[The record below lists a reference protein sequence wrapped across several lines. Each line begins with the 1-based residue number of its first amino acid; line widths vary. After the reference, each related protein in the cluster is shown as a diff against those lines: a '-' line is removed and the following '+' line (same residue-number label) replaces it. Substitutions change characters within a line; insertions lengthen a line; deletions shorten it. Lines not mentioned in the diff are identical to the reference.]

1 MLYINE
7 AQNLGL
13 LLADFQR
20 SSIDNGIFKM
30 GLLVVGTGSAAGGR
44 GAASGRGAHLPIGAG
59 QSRS

>member
-30 GLLVVGTGSAAGGR
+30 GLLVVGTGSAAGS
-44 GAASGRGAHLPIGAG
+44 AASGRGAHLPIGAG